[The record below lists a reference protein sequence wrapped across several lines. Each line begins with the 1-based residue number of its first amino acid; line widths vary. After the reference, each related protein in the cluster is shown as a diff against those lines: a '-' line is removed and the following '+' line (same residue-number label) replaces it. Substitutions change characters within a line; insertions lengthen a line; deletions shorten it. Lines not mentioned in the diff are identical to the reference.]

1 MAQKKAVQKKGDP
14 TKPKP
19 EKKKEQLPVPK
30 ATRMDS
36 MFLLNN
42 NKYIQK
48 MLDEGYKFQGKN
60 DNMTKGSVEEFY
72 DYFKNELKFN
82 IEHDIKSGDRKGK
95 FSDYYKEMGKF
106 VGSSDWIMGGGDD
119 KGMPFHYIHPHI
131 RPQYAT
137 DMWHKSKP
145 AVFTFGY
152 DDLAIAPW
160 DTLTPEQQKERIK
173 KYGDPNAKATL
184 ESKPSTTKP
193 STKTSETKTSTTK
206 PKPTIPKPII
216 EEVKK
221 KAVSQ
226 YGKIKDGK
234 RIATSEEEYNKNA
247 AKGTKNTIIPTGFK
261 LDPKLHELKKFSK
274 GGSLSGPGDGKKG
287 DPISKLKATLNPKN
301 WGVTDYTDKG
311 NFNAAFSSAKKAG
324 EKEFM
329 WNNKR
334 FNTRK
339 DIDPIKYTGNNPNQK
354 EYDKLL
360 RKEYP
365 EFYKTLNKGQNVG
378 EIAFERMNDEH
389 TNRAFIQKKS
399 KNSKISVGEEPDARE
414 FIGGLIAEAAHL
426 KDSKLNR
433 ELKSFFSPYVW
444 KSIYE
449 SKVLGDEKMYD
460 TPGTMEYNT
469 HRLFEPGIAIMAH
482 GNLSPDDIKR
492 IQKYLGVKE
501 DGYFGEITYKALQ
514 DKYKDNKQ
522 IQEVKST
529 HQLYTNDKDE
539 NPISMGDYP
548 FLAKMYL
555 NELNKEVPLKSYD
568 KFENRLLRT
577 PEYTDNALLNTSA
590 ENMNPLLLQE
600 ALNKRGYELPKS
612 TKNYDPWEAPEN
624 RRFDGVMGEETRAAL
639 LDYQSKNKQQVK
651 MKDKKNIS
659 TTESSTPEY
668 TPHITPKFNLGGVLQ
683 GIAPMVNIAAQAYNW
698 GTQDLNNLEY
708 NIPQMTQDRNPYMS
722 HGGTMPGSKSFDGA
736 THEEGGIPVDANG
749 QKSNNPVA
757 EVEHDEFMHKF
768 SFIPNKGNY
777 IFSKKLGTADIAEG
791 IVDKYTK
798 MKGYKNPNKDP
809 LMKAAMEFELKNI
822 ADLNDTRKAFEE
834 QAAQAEQGADQGLE
848 QSVMRLGGILKKVGL
863 SKYQNGGPINSNK
876 PLTEEE
882 IKWISKSVRGTDSSE
897 KFSGKFPDNTIRGG
911 STDRIKNLT
920 PEQTEQVKA
929 YMQSTGTL
937 TDILEGITPNIPMF
951 NPKPKTSKLSM
962 GGPMDDPNADPLAKG
977 LNQSL
982 RGRMPELPN
991 LNSGIIPPVSTGAK
1005 PLILPQEYSG
1015 YTADPGIVG
1024 EGTKTNPNLM
1034 DSGLSG
1040 ALRSAVM
1047 VGDAFSAMRKAEKE
1061 SPVMADYSKVNANL
1075 DSLSADL
1082 TPAKNAA
1089 ASAFNEGNQQIR
1101 DGSTSLQSY
1110 MTRRMGSSAQ
1120 QAEVLSQIAAKER
1133 EMKNAIHQTKAGVG
1147 AQIAVD
1153 DANRKYQNRVDSLM
1167 NKAAKEAFVQ
1177 RLGDNMLGM
1186 AKAMDEKEIANLTI
1200 EEGNKYMKAIGDRYE
1215 VFSDDSGKIT
1225 GYRLKYK

>member
-1 MAQKKAVQKKGDP
+1 MNKMFSMLGFTDKQYDPISNSWEESSEDWKKVQEIGSILS
-14 TKPKP
+14 
-19 EKKKEQLPVPK
+19 LP
-30 ATRMDS
+30 
-36 MFLLNN
+36 
-42 NKYIQK
+42 I
-48 MLDEGYKFQGKN
+48 
-60 DNMTKGSVEEFY
+60 GS
-72 DYFKNELKFN
+72 
-82 IEHDIKSGDRKGK
+82 I
-95 FSDYYKEMGKF
+95 
-106 VGSSDWIMGGGDD
+106 
-119 KGMPFHYIHPHI
+119 
-131 RPQYAT
+131 
-137 DMWHKSKP
+137 
-145 AVFTFGY
+145 
-152 DDLAIAPW
+152 
-160 DTLTPEQQKERIK
+160 
-173 KYGDPNAKATL
+173 
-184 ESKPSTTKP
+184 
-193 STKTSETKTSTTK
+193 
-206 PKPTIPKPII
+206 
-216 EEVKK
+216 
-221 KAVSQ
+221 
-226 YGKIKDGK
+226 
-234 RIATSEEEYNKNA
+234 
-247 AKGTKNTIIPTGFK
+247 GTKDKLFK
-261 LDPKLHELKKFSK
+261 AISK
-274 GGSLSGPGDGKKG
+274 VLPLGEMMKGKKG
-287 DPISKLKATLNPKN
+287 VQGLRERLSDPDVINSPTSENIPVMTEEILANLRSRPSDRIARENSVDSHSFDLDNIGDIINRGSSVQNLFNQDVINNLNNFRPLSNKQSIKAAIKNPDRALAELKGKYEKGAFNPKAIYRKMQDKLPGDSMAHYLAGDADTGLNAVHEFTKGMKEGRRFGDRSLSSDSFPLFLAQASRKLKNKDFKLLFDGEFEPINSMGKKTQQIFSSGSDYGKSQDELLSYLNDKIKNFNQNSGSKIPDAKLIDRRIHIPYVSVEKTGATL
-301 WGVTDYTDKG
+301 
-311 NFNAAFSSAKKAG
+311 
-324 EKEFM
+324 
-329 WNNKR
+329 
-334 FNTRK
+334 
-339 DIDPIKYTGNNPNQK
+339 
-354 EYDKLL
+354 
-360 RKEYP
+360 
-365 EFYKTLNKGQNVG
+365 
-378 EIAFERMNDEH
+378 
-389 TNRAFIQKKS
+389 
-399 KNSKISVGEEPDARE
+399 
-414 FIGGLIAEAAHL
+414 
-426 KDSKLNR
+426 
-433 ELKSFFSPYVW
+433 
-444 KSIYE
+444 
-449 SKVLGDEKMYD
+449 
-460 TPGTMEYNT
+460 
-469 HRLFEPGIAIMAH
+469 
-482 GNLSPDDIKR
+482 
-492 IQKYLGVKE
+492 
-501 DGYFGEITYKALQ
+501 
-514 DKYKDNKQ
+514 KDNILRHETIATNAITTGMKAAIAGTGSLAGVDQ
-522 IQEVKST
+522 IKKIKNRSEEQ
-529 HQLYTNDKDE
+529 
-539 NPISMGDYP
+539 I
-548 FLAKMYL
+548 
-555 NELNKEVPLKSYD
+555 NKTQD
-568 KFENRLLRT
+568 
-577 PEYTDNALLNTSA
+577 D
-590 ENMNPLLLQE
+590 
-600 ALNKRGYELPKS
+600 
-612 TKNYDPWEAPEN
+612 
-624 RRFDGVMGEETRAAL
+624 
-639 LDYQSKNKQQVK
+639 
-651 MKDKKNIS
+651 MK
-659 TTESSTPEY
+659 
-668 TPHITPKFNLGGVLQ
+668 KFNLGGVLQ

-863 SKYQNGGPINSNK
+863 SKY
-876 PLTEEE
+876 E
-882 IKWISKSVRGTDSSE
+882 D
-897 KFSGKFPDNTIRGG
+897 
-911 STDRIKNLT
+911 
-920 PEQTEQVKA
+920 
-929 YMQSTGTL
+929 
-937 TDILEGITPNIPMF
+937 
-951 NPKPKTSKLSM
+951 

-1024 EGTKTNPNLM
+1024 EETKTNPNLM

-1153 DANRKYQNRVDSLM
+1153 DANRKYQNRVDNLM